1 MPRLRA
7 SDLGA
12 MFEVYMLA
20 VALGA
25 LKTALDTTSP
35 WYLES
40 MTLWVYSTTFIGGLV
55 LLGVILAA
63 GVRLLPPRELRLAVE
78 ASSPAKSDGGAKPS
92 VPVVGEDVDELLKSL
107 ERIAGSGDK
116 ESRRGRARRVRDQGT
131 GAAPGSIDARRVMS
145 RRVMR
150 TLLGPA
156 IPAIIF
162 SGVSAALLPG
172 AGGMLQSYFTINTFL
187 ILTFAYG
194 WGGLIAYALGSLYVA
209 ASEV

>member
-7 SDLGA
+7 SDLAA

-25 LKTALDTTSP
+25 LKTALDTKSP
-35 WYLES
+35 WYLETE
-40 MTLWVYSTTFIGGLV
+40 TLWAYGTTFIGGIA
-55 LLGVILAA
+55 LLGVLLAA
-63 GVRLLPPRELRLAVE
+63 GVRLLPPRALPRATEPSAATSE
-78 ASSPAKSDGGAKPS
+78 GDAKPS
-92 VPVVGEDVDELLKSL
+92 EPGAGEDVDELLKSL
-107 ERIAGSGDK
+107 ESIAGSGDK
-116 ESRRGRARRVRDQGT
+116 EARRAWTRMVRGRGDGV
-131 GAAPGSIDARRVMS
+131 AADSPDARRVMS
-145 RRVMR
+145 RRILR

-156 IPAIIF
+156 LAATIL

-172 AGGMLQSYFTINTFL
+172 AGGMLQSYFTVNTFL

-209 ASEV
+209 ASQA